1 MEKTPEEHVAA
12 MVDVFREVRRVL
24 RGDGTCWVNYGD
36 CYAHGQT
43 GGGGAVDVRTDGRNT
58 TPGDKVK
65 GWLAGVNTLSRGLKP
80 KDLVGMPWRVAFALQ
95 ADGWWLRSDIIWH
108 KPNPMPESVT
118 DRPTKAHEYVFLLTR
133 AARYYYDADAVREAA
148 EARTWHD
155 ATGAPRTGIPGQ
167 TKQDGHGRRHAGFNE
182 RYFSKPPP
190 ETRNL
195 RTVWTIPTHPFP
207 GAHFATFPPKLVE
220 PCIKAGT
227 SEHGVCGKC
236 GAPWERVIE
245 RGSLFGKDRGGN
257 YEGRSIDTMVRI
269 NPGTPGM
276 AYENTT
282 TGWRPTCEHDRES
295 GSRATARCSHRWT
308 WPTAWRG
315 SDGCRI
321 TRCVERDNP
330 TAARAEDSTVST
342 GYDDGAR
349 IVRTLLLHPANQHV
363 FSLEV
368 LQVRER
374 TQPYAVGVKGGDAD
388 G

>member
-1 MEKTPEEHVAA
+1 MSVRILVGDCREQLKTLEPESVHCVVTSPPYWGLRDYGVGGQIGMEKTPEEHVAA

-220 PCIKAGT
+220 PCVKAGCPEGGT
-227 SEHGVCGKC
+227 VLDPFGGAGTVGLVADRLQRDAVLCELNEEYAEMARKRIEGDCPMFAQVDMANGV
-236 GAPWERVIE
+236 
-245 RGSLFGKDRGGN
+245 
-257 YEGRSIDTMVRI
+257 EG
-269 NPGTPGM
+269 
-276 AYENTT
+276 E
-282 TGWRPTCEHDRES
+282 
-295 GSRATARCSHRWT
+295 
-308 WPTAWRG
+308 
-315 SDGCRI
+315 
-321 TRCVERDNP
+321 
-330 TAARAEDSTVST
+330 
-342 GYDDGAR
+342 
-349 IVRTLLLHPANQHV
+349 
-363 FSLEV
+363 
-368 LQVRER
+368 
-374 TQPYAVGVKGGDAD
+374 
-388 G
+388 